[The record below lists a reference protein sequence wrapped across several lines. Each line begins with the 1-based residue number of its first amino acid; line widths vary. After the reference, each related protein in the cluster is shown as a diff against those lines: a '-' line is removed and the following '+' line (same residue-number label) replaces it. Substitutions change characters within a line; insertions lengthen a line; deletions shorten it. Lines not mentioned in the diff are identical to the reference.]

1 MAIMTTEIFDLD
13 KEIKILCV
21 TATTF
26 PNGVMGAFE
35 TVTKKIGSNE
45 GRTYYGI
52 SWIDKK
58 GNIIYKAAV
67 NELENG
73 EAQKLGCES
82 FTIRKGAYIS
92 EIVTDFMKNI
102 PAISETFMKLLNDPC
117 IDKNGYCVEIYF
129 DQKDVRCMVTL
140 DPSKI

>member
-1 MAIMTTEIFDLD
+1 MAIMTIEIFNLE

-21 TATTF
+21 TAATF

-35 TVTKKIGSNE
+35 TLTKKIDSVE

-52 SWIDKK
+52 SWMDKN
-58 GNIIYKAAV
+58 GGIIYKAAV

-73 EAQKLGCES
+73 EAEKFSCEP
-82 FTIRKGAYIS
+82 FTIRKGAYII
-92 EIVTDFMKNI
+92 EVVTDFMKNI
-102 PAISETFMKLLNDPC
+102 SAVSETFTKLLKDPR

-129 DQKDVRCMVTL
+129 NQKDVRCMVTV